1 MRGHTQ
7 LPMVAPGWM
16 SPQGGT
22 AGRANPTTRLQDGG
36 RLPGLRCGDG
46 RAEGRATAASPGAG
60 RGAEPPRIASAADG
74 RRCGGRRGTRGS
86 KHRRGAAQG
95 PARLPRP
102 PSRAALRPHPGFR
115 TPPAPTPTP
124 GLGSAPGGEQLC
136 GEGGWAA
143 ARGGRRGAAGAEG
156 PPGRPGP
163 PPPHVHLRQAPSA
176 RTSASTSAGSLKRF
190 RCISRTAAGSPPL
203 SARNRSRSSTMAAAA
218 AAAPERGDS
227 GGSRARVRSALRLR
241 RAAGRGLRG
250 AAERGRCAGRA
261 PTPRRQRPLA
271 ERRRRCVGPRAICG
285 APPRGCLW
293 GSARPHAEQRAPVA
307 SPGRP

>member
-102 PSRAALRPHPGFR
+102 PPGLLS
-115 TPPAPTPTP
+115 APTPA
-124 GLGSAPGGEQLC
+124 S
-136 GEGGWAA
+136 
-143 ARGGRRGAAGAEG
+143 
-156 PPGRPGP
+156 GP
-163 PPPHVHLRQAPSA
+163 PPPRP
-176 RTSASTSAGSLKRF
+176 RPRASVQPRGE
-190 RCISRTAAGSPPL
+190 
-203 SARNRSRSSTMAAAA
+203 SS
-218 AAAPERGDS
+218 S
-227 GGSRARVRSALRLR
+227 
-241 RAAGRGLRG
+241 AGRGG
-250 AAERGRCAGRA
+250 G
-261 PTPRRQRPLA
+261 QQ
-271 ERRRRCVGPRAICG
+271 
-285 APPRGCLW
+285 
-293 GSARPHAEQRAPVA
+293 HAEGGGERPGLRDPQEG
-307 SPGRP
+307 PGRPRPTYTSARRRPPAPARPPAPGL